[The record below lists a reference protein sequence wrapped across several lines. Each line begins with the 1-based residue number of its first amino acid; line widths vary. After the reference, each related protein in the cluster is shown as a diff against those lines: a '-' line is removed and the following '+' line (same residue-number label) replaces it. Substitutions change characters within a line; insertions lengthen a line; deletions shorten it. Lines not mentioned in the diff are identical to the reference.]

1 MLSSM
6 ILASLDVKI
15 VADKICLSCPNKHL
29 LLFVEIVVVE
39 ICLSRSNKDL
49 LGCSDSG
56 DQIVCVSQWKRS
68 REILDKVP
76 KRGVILRVLT

>member
-1 MLSSM
+1 M
-6 ILASLDVKI
+6 ILASLDVFI
-15 VADKICLSCPNKHL
+15 VSDEICSSSPNKDL
-29 LLFVEIVVVE
+29 LLFVEIVVIE

-56 DQIVCVSQWKRS
+56 DKIFCVSRWKRS

-76 KRGVILRVLT
+76 KRGVILWVLT

>member
-1 MLSSM
+1 M
-6 ILASLDVKI
+6 ILANFDVEI
-15 VADKICLSCPNKHL
+15 VVDEICLSKPNKDL

-56 DQIVCVSQWKRS
+56 DKIVCVSQWNWS
-68 REILDKVP
+68 REILDEVP
-76 KRGVILRVLT
+76 KR

>member
-1 MLSSM
+1 M
-6 ILASLDVKI
+6 ILASLDVEI
-15 VADKICLSCPNKHL
+15 VADEICSSRPNKDL

-39 ICLSRSNKDL
+39 ICLSRSNNDL
-49 LGCSDSG
+49 LSCNDSD
-56 DQIVCVSQWKRS
+56 DLIVCVSQWKRS